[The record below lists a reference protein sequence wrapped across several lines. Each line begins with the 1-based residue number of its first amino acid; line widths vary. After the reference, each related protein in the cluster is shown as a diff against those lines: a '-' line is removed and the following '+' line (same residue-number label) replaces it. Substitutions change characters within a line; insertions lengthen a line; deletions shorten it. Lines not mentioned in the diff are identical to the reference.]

1 MRVSSTYKYSKIHC
15 RTNQSFLRNGKVCVY
30 SCEFPCICIESD
42 GIYMGPYDI
51 TQNLFIV
58 FILLSTLLRNHFT
71 LHICFRVVGRD
82 SSKGQILL
90 NSHYDVVPVQE
101 EDWTV
106 PAFDGLRLDGKVYG
120 RGTQDMKCVCIQVV
134 VHLFSPSSPS
144 YYPSYYPSSPS
155 SLPPCPPLPALLPLP
170 LLAIC
175 PSLVVILLVL
185 SLFSCSSPSSLSSS
199 SSSSSFL
206 SLSFPSVLLVF
217 MLVRIL
223 LR

>member
-1 MRVSSTYKYSKIHC
+1 MRVSSTYEYSKIHC

-144 YYPSYYPSSPS
+144 SPS
-155 SLPPCPPLPALLPLP
+155 IRLVHDSYVCLYVYCLILPSHLSL
-170 LLAIC
+170 LLAITIVPVYRSHPKAHLYWFC
-175 PSLVVILLVL
+175 SRKGCTFVL
-185 SLFSCSSPSSLSSS
+185 CA
-199 SSSSSFL
+199 
-206 SLSFPSVLLVF
+206 
-217 MLVRIL
+217 
-223 LR
+223 